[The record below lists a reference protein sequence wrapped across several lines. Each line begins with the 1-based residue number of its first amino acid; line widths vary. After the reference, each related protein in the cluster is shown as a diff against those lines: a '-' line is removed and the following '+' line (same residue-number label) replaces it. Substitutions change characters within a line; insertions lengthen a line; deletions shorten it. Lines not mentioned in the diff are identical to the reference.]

1 MNDFH
6 WQVDEDDGPAPWGDG
21 GRRHGRNPYFW
32 VLTLFSLAL
41 LVGGWA
47 AARWQL
53 HRAQENLRQQVQAL
67 LALEQTAV
75 HHGDGDLFFSLQTND
90 PAWFAAQLS
99 PDNVARA
106 RAGRQATKVV
116 PVGEMLWANI
126 TWTTAE
132 TDESYQH
139 IAFFRQVNGRLL
151 HTATDPAYWGRNFR
165 LETGWG
171 YLDYMEVDAPWAE
184 EIADFVE
191 AVIGETCAAGCV
203 ADPRPLTLALTPDWS
218 DTAVPDRLHIPSPR
232 LLALD
237 AAGQPADLFW
247 EELRRRLQRHITPT
261 TIRFAVPPDI
271 AQIADYETAA
281 AAFTVRYPHIRVEI
295 VPLSDPTPIELL
307 AFDGAAFPLTEAL
320 LASGQIVD
328 LTDYAHSDPDFAP
341 GDFYEQIWQG
351 GEWHGRIWFLPY
363 AADMPVLFYDKA
375 AYRRAQYPEPSPRWT
390 WDEMHRDMIITSK
403 PFAADHPSWGF
414 LDPGNDVLF
423 SYAYNWEND
432 CHEPAAV
439 RCERPLTETA
449 VSAALTWYQNMAG
462 QRGQMPNLTE
472 IPGRERENILL
483 NWQSAR
489 RRAVIWVDS
498 PRRYEFQ
505 RLLAPIGVTL
515 FPGSNQFDGMTPLH
529 VSGHFITRQAE
540 NPHAVWMWLR
550 FLSFAPPRAQFRLI
564 PARPSLAESS
574 GYWQI
579 LPRELG
585 NPMRIAFPFARPVR
599 LAEQRYFTEEQ
610 VTAVLSG
617 AATPEQA
624 ARLAPALVWFG
635 VSDKQ

>member
-1 MNDFH
+1 MNDFD
-6 WQVDEDDGPAPWGDG
+6 WQVDEDEELAPWSDG
-21 GRRHGRNPYFW
+21 GRRHGRNPYIW
-32 VLTLFSLAL
+32 LLTVLILAL

-53 HRAQENLRQQVQAL
+53 LRAQESLRQQVQAAL
-67 LALEQTAV
+67 DLEQTAV
-75 HHGDGDLFFSLQTND
+75 QNGDGDLFFSLQATD
-90 PAWFAAQLS
+90 PAWFAAQLH
-99 PDNVARA
+99 PDSLARA
-106 RAGRQATKVV
+106 RTDRQVTKVM

-126 TWTTAE
+126 TWTTGDA
-132 TDESYQH
+132 DESYQQ

-165 LETGWG
+165 LDTGWG
-171 YLDYMEVDAPWAE
+171 QLEYMEVDAPWAE
-184 EIADFVE
+184 EIADFVA
-191 AVIGETCAAGCV
+191 AVIAETCAAGCV
-203 ADPRPLTLALTPDWS
+203 ADPRPLTLALMPDWS

-247 EELRRRLQRHITPT
+247 EELRHRLQLYITPT
-261 TIRFAVPPDI
+261 IIRFAVPPEI

-281 AAFTVRYPHIRVEI
+281 ATFTLRYPHIQVEI
-295 VPLSDPTPIELL
+295 VPLTNPTPAELL
-307 AFDGAAFPLTEAL
+307 TYDGAAFPLTEAVL
-320 LASGQIVD
+320 VSGQIVD
-328 LTDYAHSDPDFAP
+328 LTDYVRSDPDFAP
-341 GDFYEQIWQG
+341 ADFYEQIWQG
-351 GEWHGRIWFLPY
+351 GEWHGRTWFLPY
-363 AADMPVLFYDKA
+363 AAEMPVLFYDKA

-390 WDEMHRDMIITSK
+390 WDEMHRDMLITAR

-439 RCERPLTETA
+439 RCDRPLTDTA
-449 VSAALTWYQNMAG
+449 VSAALAWYQNMAG

-472 IPGRERENILL
+472 IPDRERENILL

-529 VSGHFITRQAE
+529 VSGHFITQQAE
-540 NPHAVWMWLR
+540 NPRAVWMWLR
-550 FLSFAPPRAQFRLI
+550 FLSFQPPRAQFRLI
-564 PARPSLAESS
+564 PARPSVAESS

-585 NPMRIAFPFARPVR
+585 NPMRIAFPFARPIK
-599 LAEQRYFTEEQ
+599 LAEQRYFTEGQ
-610 VTAVLSG
+610 VTAVLSR

-624 ARLAPALVWFG
+624 ARVVPAFVWFG
-635 VSDKQ
+635 VSGGQ